1 MILAKRTG
9 NFNLNR
15 HCPYISLVLFATNFL
30 IGGLHDPISLKI
42 RLYDTFDQ
50 RILRQKHAES
60 LAALGTWRFYLL
72 KRSNK
77 YPVFSRLCSLSQLKM
92 IHFRYFVS
100 YLAASISCIEQL

>member
-50 RILRQKHAES
+50 RVLHQKHAES
-60 LAALGTWRFYLL
+60 LVALGAWRF
-72 KRSNK
+72 
-77 YPVFSRLCSLSQLKM
+77 SLSQRSRK
-92 IHFRYFVS
+92 VK
-100 YLAASISCIEQL
+100 